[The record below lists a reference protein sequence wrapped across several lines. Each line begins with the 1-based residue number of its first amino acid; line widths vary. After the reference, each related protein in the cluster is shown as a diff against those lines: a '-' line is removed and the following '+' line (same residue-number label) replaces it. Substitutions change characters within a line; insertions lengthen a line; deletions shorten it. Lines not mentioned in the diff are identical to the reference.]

1 MFLNKKKVL
10 KTKLA
15 VYIKLYN
22 ACDEN
27 LLLLKIVDIQ
37 FNSRYSIQ
45 EFQDIQFKIFN
56 SRYSIQESWT

>member
-37 FNSRYSIQ
+37 YIILNKTYTV
-45 EFQDIQFKIFN
+45 QFLPKIVKGIALFT
-56 SRYSIQESWT
+56 RA